1 MVLFTIDDV
10 KESDILDMQDT
21 LRELKIDHSYDN
33 KIGGIPHDWGHKEL
47 NTYLEQEIVRD
58 CFDTLRFLNRLPD
71 DLPWIQEELK
81 RENENYT

>member
-10 KESDILDMQDT
+10 KEADILDMQDN

-33 KIGGIPHDWGHKEL
+33 KIGGIPPDWGHKEL

-58 CFDTLRFLNRLPD
+58 CFDTLKALNRLPD
-71 DLPWIQEELK
+71 DVSWIQEELK
-81 RENENYT
+81 REKPV